1 MRETTE
7 LLPESREQEEEGGI
21 LEFSGEWR
29 FLSNFH
35 PSPLEFEGLGF
46 PTVEHAFQAAKT
58 LDFTA
63 REGVAKETTP
73 GRAKRAGRRL
83 GLRPDWEQVKFGVM
97 KTLVTAK
104 FVCHPDLA
112 RQLLSTGDRQLV
124 ETNAWND
131 VCWGV
136 CNGVGENHLGR
147 ILMEVRTQIR
157 ELEVIFDQ

>member
-1 MRETTE
+1 MRQTTE
-7 LLPESREQEEEGGI
+7 LLPQGREQEEGAI

-58 LDFTA
+58 LDFAA
-63 REGVAKETTP
+63 REEVAKETTP

-97 KTLVTAK
+97 KTLVTTK
-104 FVCHPDLA
+104 FVGHPDLA
-112 RQLLSTGDRQLV
+112 LQLLSTGDRQMV
-124 ETNAWND
+124 ETNGWND

-147 ILMEVRTQIR
+147 ILMEVRTQLR
-157 ELEVIFDQ
+157 QLEVIFDQ

>member
-7 LLPESREQEEEGGI
+7 LLPEGREQGDEGGI
-21 LEFSGEWR
+21 LEFSGKWR

-35 PSPLEFEGLGF
+35 PSPVEFEGIAF

-58 LDFTA
+58 FDFAA
-63 REGVAKETTP
+63 REEVAKETTP

-83 GLRPDWEQVKFGVM
+83 ALRPDWEQVKFGVM

-104 FVCHPDLA
+104 FVGHPDLA
-112 RQLLSTGDRQLV
+112 RQLLSTGDRQLEEGNSWRDLV
-124 ETNAWND
+124 
-131 VCWGV
+131 WGK

-147 ILMEVRTQIR
+147 ILMEIRTEIR
-157 ELEVIFDQ
+157 QLEVIFDQ